1 MSEARTPG
9 ASEGRQHQDQ
19 GQGQGDAPAAADGP
33 RAPLRRAVR
42 DPRLR
47 GLALA
52 VAGAAALGWAM
63 ARPATALGELA
74 GVLAALAACL
84 GWGTALSPWMLAAPS
99 ATPPGATPA
108 APIATPSAPAG
119 QLAATAE
126 PAAARAVLG
135 LCFMLIAGTVA
146 ARFGLATRDGLLALV
161 ALGLGAAALPPFFSP
176 LPHAPHAPHAPP
188 GPPAYSWAQRLF
200 IALGLAFLLCAEL
213 FDLSPLLGDGKTHG
227 FSVARLWQLSE
238 LPVVRGLLGGQTIG
252 EALFALG
259 GDARSAGMFDAG
271 VAAALVVLLLAS
283 ACARPRLAQGFVL
296 LAVLALP
303 VVFHSDPPNVPTAR
317 WTASLLLLAGGLRL
331 RRALALGARDR
342 GVFLVALALVLVRSE
357 LALAAT
363 ALVLAGLLL
372 PRELSAHRTKRATAL
387 LLALAWLAPLGAAL
401 FFFRARPFA
410 MPALLVAGALGF
422 ALAHLVVV
430 VCGLARWRDEL
441 AFAIAAAA
449 GTALLAST
457 RFAGVLQQATFPVW
471 FALVALVLTR
481 VFVAEAPPDPAA
493 TADEPAAATADE
505 RAAAPLRGPLGVLLA
520 FAVAS
525 TVFLPLLQAHRH
537 RRVIARGMR
546 VVQVASDL
554 YALGFARAGA
564 TGSAELQARVP
575 AGAALGFWG
584 ESPVGLDFRRN
595 PIVDLSWP
603 ANARSSGAFLTPL
616 SRHRIARV
624 EYLLVSG
631 PPEYLPP
638 ASWSSGESTIS
649 DLDGRVELVAESRSA
664 RLFRVRPGAAQLK

>member
-1 MSEARTPG
+1 MSEAQPPD
-9 ASEGRQHQDQ
+9 ASEARPRQGR
-19 GQGQGDAPAAADGP
+19 GDA
-33 RAPLRRAVR
+33 RATAERRRGPLRRAVR

-47 GLALA
+47 GIALA
-52 VAGAAALGWAM
+52 AAGAAALGWAV

-74 GVLAALAACL
+74 GVLAALASCL
-84 GWGTALSPWMLAAPS
+84 GWGSALSPWMLTAPGAHAATAPS
-99 ATPPGATPA
+99 PRPA
-108 APIATPSAPAG
+108 AGPA
-119 QLAATAE
+119 AAE
-126 PAAARAVLG
+126 PAAARTVLG
-135 LCFMLIAGTVA
+135 LCFVLIAGTVA
-146 ARFGLATRDGLLALV
+146 ARFGLATRNGLLALV
-161 ALGLGAAALPPFFSP
+161 ALGLGAAALRPFFSP
-176 LPHAPHAPHAPP
+176 PARASLTSPASPDS
-188 GPPAYSWAQRLF
+188 PAYSWAQRLF
-200 IALGLAFLLCAEL
+200 IALGIAFLLCAEL

-271 VAAALVVLLLAS
+271 VAAALVVWLLAS

-303 VVFHSDPPNVPTAR
+303 VVFHSDPPSAPTAR

-387 LLALAWLAPLGAAL
+387 LLSLAWLVPLGAAL

-422 ALAHLVVV
+422 ALAHVVV
-430 VCGLARWRDEL
+430 LVGGLTRWRDEL
-441 AFAIAAAA
+441 SFAIAAAA

-481 VFVAEAPPDPAA
+481 VFVTEAAPDPRADEADDADAEASAA
-493 TADEPAAATADE
+493 ERDVGDVADQRTAA
-505 RAAAPLRGPLGVLLA
+505 RLRGPIGVLLA

-554 YALGFARAGA
+554 HALGFARAAA

-616 SRHRIARV
+616 SRHRIARIA
-624 EYLLVSG
+624 YLLVSG

-638 ASWSSGESTIS
+638 ASWSGGESTVS
-649 DLDGRVELVAESRSA
+649 DLEGRVELVAESRSA